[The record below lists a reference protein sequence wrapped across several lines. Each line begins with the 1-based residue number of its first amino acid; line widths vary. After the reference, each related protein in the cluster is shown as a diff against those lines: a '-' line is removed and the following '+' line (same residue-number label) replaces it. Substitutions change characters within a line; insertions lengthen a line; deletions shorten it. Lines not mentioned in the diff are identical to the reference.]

1 MDRFVSVHADQATG
15 DVKCDHWH
23 EGSGFLVHHLA
34 LSMSLEIGLRAVST
48 ACPPFDKKTAPEFA
62 GHTPT
67 LA

>member
-48 ACPPFDKKTAPEFA
+48 ACPTSNTSAPEFA
-62 GHTPT
+62 GHTPM